1 MIDVVEQINT
11 THRRVG
17 PAELES
23 GAGRTC
29 VLSRSYDAAVEDVWD
44 ACTNPER
51 IPRWFLPVTGELRAG
66 GRFQLEGNAGGT
78 ISRCDPPHSFA
89 ATWEYAGDVSWIELR
104 LSAESAERTRL
115 ELHHTVPVDNHWAQF
130 GPGATGVGWDMGLMG
145 LGLHISSGEA
155 VDPQEFMAFMGS
167 DDGREFMT
175 LSARRWA
182 EAHIADGADEATAT
196 AMQERTT
203 AFYTGAEA
211 PVTE

>member
-1 MIDVVEQINT
+1 M
-11 THRRVG
+11 
-17 PAELES
+17 
-23 GAGRTC
+23 
-29 VLSRSYDAAVEDVWD
+29 LSRSYDAAVEDVWD

-89 ATWEYAGDVSWIELR
+89 ATWEYAGDISWIELR

>member
-1 MIDVVEQINT
+1 MIDVIEQINA

-29 VLSRSYDAAVEDVWD
+29 VLSRNYAAAVEDVWD

-89 ATWEYAGDVSWIELR
+89 ASWEYAGDVSWIEVR
-104 LSAESAERTRL
+104 LSAESGERTRL

-145 LGLHISSGEA
+145 LALHISSGEA

-167 DDGREFMT
+167 DEGREFMT